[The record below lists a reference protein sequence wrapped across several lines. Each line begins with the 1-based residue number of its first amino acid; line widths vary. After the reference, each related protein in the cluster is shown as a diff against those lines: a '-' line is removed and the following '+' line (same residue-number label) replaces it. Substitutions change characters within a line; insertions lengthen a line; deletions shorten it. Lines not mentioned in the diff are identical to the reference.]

1 MERKENDIDRYGGKG
16 NTRVWSGLVF
26 VAAGVLYLAD
36 INKWATIPTWVFTWP
51 VLLIAIGLL
60 IGIKSRFHNPGA
72 FIMIMVGG
80 IYLVAQNTPE
90 LHKYIIPAIL
100 IFIGLVFILRPRHN
114 WSGTSKK
121 DWHGMSKRDWREV
134 SKGDWRQ
141 MPYVDPSP
149 AKESQTVQN
158 IVDTNNKTQ
167 EEDAEYVE
175 INTAF
180 GSVKKIILSK
190 NFKGGE
196 INNFMGGT
204 EINLMKA
211 DIQGTI
217 TLEVNNVFGGAKLI
231 VPSNWDV
238 KNEVTAVFGGIED
251 KRAINSTPADPGK
264 IIVLKGTCVFGGIEI
279 TNY

>member
-1 MERKENDIDRYGGKG
+1 MEQYEKDVQRQGGMSSSRIW
-16 NTRVWSGLVF
+16 TGLVL

-36 INKWATIPTWVFTWP
+36 INKWVAIPAWVFTWP
-51 VLLIAIGLL
+51 VLLIVVGFL

-72 FIMIMVGG
+72 FIMIIVGG
-80 IYLVAQNTPE
+80 INLVAQNNHD
-90 LHKYIIPAIL
+90 LNKYIIPAIL
-100 IFIGLVFILRPRHN
+100 IGIGLVFILRPRHN
-114 WSGTSKK
+114 WPRHNWK
-121 DWHGMSKRDWREV
+121 DFAKRDWQRM
-134 SKGDWRQ
+134 Q
-141 MPYVDPSP
+141 YVNP
-149 AKESQTVQN
+149 APTNQSTPASGN
-158 IVDTNNKTQ
+158 IDTKDNIQ
-167 EEDAEYVE
+167 EDNAEYVE

-211 DIQGTI
+211 DIQQPI
-217 TLEVNNVFGGAKLI
+217 NLEVNNVFGGAKLI

-251 KRAINSTPADPGK
+251 KRAINSTTADPGK

>member
-1 MERKENDIDRYGGKG
+1 MEQKENDLQRYGGM
-16 NTRVWSGLVF
+16 RSSRIWSGLLL
-26 VAAGVLYLAD
+26 VAAGSLWLA
-36 INKWATIPTWVFTWP
+36 NKMGAPIPHWIFSWP
-51 VLLIAIGLL
+51 VWVIAFGFLT
-60 IGIKSRFHNPGA
+60 GIKSRFHNPGA
-72 FIMIMVGG
+72 FIMIIVGG
-80 IYLVAQNTPE
+80 IFLIDQTSPE
-90 LHKYIIPAIL
+90 LNFHNYIAPAIL
-100 IFIGLVFILRPRHN
+100 IAVGIVFILRPKNN
-114 WSGTSKK
+114 WRGGISGK
-121 DWHGMSKRDWREV
+121 DWRRMH
-134 SKGDWRQ
+134 
-141 MPYVDPSP
+141 YYSP
-149 AKESQTVQN
+149 PPVNPEPPDYTGTKSNPQE
-158 IVDTNNKTQ
+158 DTG
-167 EEDAEYVE
+167 EHVE

-211 DIQGTI
+211 DIQHPI
-217 TLEVNNVFGGAKLI
+217 ELEINNIFGGTKLI

>member
-1 MERKENDIDRYGGKG
+1 MAQKENDIDRYGGRRG
-16 NTRVWSGLVF
+16 SRIWSGLVLI
-26 VAAGVLYLAD
+26 AAGFLYLAD
-36 INKWATIPTWVFTWP
+36 INKWASIPAWVFTWP
-51 VLLIAIGLL
+51 VLLIVIGLL

-72 FIMIMVGG
+72 FIIIIVGG
-80 IYLVAQNTPE
+80 INLVAQNSPD
-90 LHKYIIPAIL
+90 LHRYIVPAIL

-114 WSGTSKK
+114 WGE
-121 DWHGMSKRDWREV
+121 MSKRDWR
-134 SKGDWRQ
+134 R

-149 AKESQTVQN
+149 ANQPPTASSN
-158 IVDTNNKTQ
+158 IDTKNNTQ
-167 EEDAEYVE
+167 EDDAEHIE

-180 GSVKKIILSK
+180 GGVKKIILSK

-211 DIQGTI
+211 DIQQPI
-217 TLEVNNVFGGAKLI
+217 SIEVNNVFGGTKLI

-251 KRAINSTPADPGK
+251 KRIISNAAADPGK
-264 IIVLKGTCVFGGIEI
+264 ILVLKGTCVFGGIEI